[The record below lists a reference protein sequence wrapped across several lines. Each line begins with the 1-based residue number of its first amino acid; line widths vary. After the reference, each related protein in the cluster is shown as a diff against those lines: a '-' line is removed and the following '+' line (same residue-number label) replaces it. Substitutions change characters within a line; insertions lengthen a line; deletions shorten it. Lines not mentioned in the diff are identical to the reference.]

1 MIQQDDLKTEELI
14 SIENLLKSV
23 KDFDRL
29 ILEAVDAGIESGR
42 SIGVIEAYNILIR
55 EGYGDVAELL
65 VVALALAVG
74 ILVLLAE
81 VAAAAFLAREGVA
94 AHQFA

>member
-1 MIQQDDLKTEELI
+1 MMQQGDLKTEELI

-55 EGYGDVAELL
+55 EGHGAAAELL
-65 VVALALAVG
+65 MNIISEDDPG
-74 ILVLLAE
+74 SKTKME
-81 VAAAAFLAREGVA
+81 S
-94 AHQFA
+94 

>member
-65 VVALALAVG
+65 MNIISDDDPSAKTKL
-74 ILVLLAE
+74 E
-81 VAAAAFLAREGVA
+81 S
-94 AHQFA
+94 